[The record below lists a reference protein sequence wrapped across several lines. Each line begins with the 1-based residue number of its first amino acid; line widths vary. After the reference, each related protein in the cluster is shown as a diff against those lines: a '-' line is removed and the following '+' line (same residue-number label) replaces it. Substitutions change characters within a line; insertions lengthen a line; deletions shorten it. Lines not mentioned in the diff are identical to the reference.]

1 MPLPPLLR
9 RLDVD
14 LPACPRVLTRMMAL
28 MQDEQASQAEMTEL
42 VESDMALAAAVLR
55 TVNSAMF
62 GLLRRVETVGEA
74 LRYLGM
80 REVTAITLHT
90 ALRAAFPATP
100 QMEAIWQHAGRSG
113 LLMGRSARALGLDG
127 LQAHSAGLFARSGQA
142 VLLAHATERYG
153 ALLAA
158 LGPDREALRAAEV
171 EAFGVDH
178 GAYGSALCA
187 AWGLAPEVVHYVRE
201 HLRHPDQWPAE
212 PGGLRRLLALGAVVE
227 ALLGE
232 EDADAA
238 AQAAGPLGGC
248 LGTDLLSAVKIP
260 WERLRLGEQAA
271 KAATVA

>member
-1 MPLPPLLR
+1 MPLPTPLR

-14 LPACPRVLTRMMAL
+14 LPACPQVLTRMMAL
-28 MQDEQASQAEMTEL
+28 MQDEDASLAEMAEL
-42 VESDMALAAAVLR
+42 VEGDMALAAAVLR

-62 GLLRRVETVGEA
+62 GILRRVETVGEA

-100 QMEAIWQHAGRSG
+100 QMEALWQHAGRSG
-113 LLMGRSARALGLDG
+113 LLMGRSARALGLDAM
-127 LQAHSAGLFARSGQA
+127 QAHSAGLFARSGQA
-142 VLLAHATERYG
+142 VLLAHAAERYG

-158 LGPDREALRAAEV
+158 LGSDRAALRAAEI

-201 HLRHPDQWPAE
+201 QLRAPEQWPRE
-212 PGGLRRLLALGAVVE
+212 PRGLRRLLALGAVVE

-232 EDADAA
+232 DDADAA
-238 AQAAGPLGGC
+238 AQTLAPAGDCSGA
-248 LGTDLLSAVKIP
+248 DLLAAVQAP
-260 WERLRLGEQAA
+260 WNRLRSGEQAA
-271 KAATVA
+271 VASPVA